1 MLLNIKDFYFLFKN
15 LFQFKDE
22 IIKPFSQNN
31 NITSIYAKFTDK
43 SKINIKSILALLDKL
58 NDSEIFKILLSLVN
72 ENEYTVK
79 TTKTKTEGLFPKTII
94 NEEKLKKVK
103 YFHVSELLFNEKPK
117 KIFDV
122 KQTFNYYHIEEL
134 KENNFKNMSLK
145 ELQQKNNI
153 IKCKNFFS
161 SILYNIRYLDKINFN
176 HETTQNVIDI
186 LRELTHF
193 IKSSNYLIDGKIPSE
208 WYSVSLMECLK
219 KLPDDYKINEYK
231 KLFDELT
238 FELNESIKQNNLE
251 YMSLLLEGI
260 KFGNR
265 NKNFQE
271 RVKEIYM
278 DIELNNKAN
287 DIIENEKFNLDLNFK
302 FSTKNEFVDFFNLDK
317 IKGNTF
323 ITIEK
328 YIKNFPNLNQYN
340 FCQESSGEKINRF
353 ELQKKMN
360 IPNKLNIFFNTIAL
374 YLKDKVKN
382 ENELQII
389 SDKIFDYVM
398 SRLND
403 KIYPKVKNDLDIDIF
418 KNSCK
423 LNWVEPENVI
433 KDKTHYDFDFV
444 LPDINKYFNLI
455 RNEKSPRK
463 KLINLSNIIDS
474 INKLLKFTKDNM
486 DIGIDDQMPLII
498 YCFIKCKPWGIYTDC
513 NFMQLYIGNK
523 KNQIEDSQLAELRTC
538 CDFIINAN
546 YTSFYDISD
555 SEYIRKGEISLK
567 ELNEYMIQ
575 FNLE

>member
-1 MLLNIKDFYFLFKN
+1 
-15 LFQFKDE
+15 
-22 IIKPFSQNN
+22 
-31 NITSIYAKFTDK
+31 
-43 SKINIKSILALLDKL
+43 
-58 NDSEIFKILLSLVN
+58 
-72 ENEYTVK
+72 
-79 TTKTKTEGLFPKTII
+79 
-94 NEEKLKKVK
+94 
-103 YFHVSELLFNEKPK
+103 
-117 KIFDV
+117 
-122 KQTFNYYHIEEL
+122 
-134 KENNFKNMSLK
+134 
-145 ELQQKNNI
+145 
-153 IKCKNFFS
+153 
-161 SILYNIRYLDKINFN
+161 
-176 HETTQNVIDI
+176 
-186 LRELTHF
+186 
-193 IKSSNYLIDGKIPSE
+193 
-208 WYSVSLMECLK
+208 MECLK

-238 FELNESIKQNNLE
+238 FELNESIKQNNFE

-302 FSTKNEFVDFFNLDK
+302 LSTKNEFDFFILDK

-340 FCQESSGEKINRF
+340 FCQESSGEKINIF

-523 KNQIEDSQLAELRTC
+523 KNQMEGSQLAELLTC

>member
-1 MLLNIKDFYFLFKN
+1 M
-15 LFQFKDE
+15 
-22 IIKPFSQNN
+22 S
-31 NITSIYAKFTDK
+31 
-43 SKINIKSILALLDKL
+43 
-58 NDSEIFKILLSLVN
+58 
-72 ENEYTVK
+72 
-79 TTKTKTEGLFPKTII
+79 TEGLFPKTIA
-94 NEEKLKKVK
+94 NVEKRKKVK
-103 YFHVSELLFNEKPK
+103 YVHISELLFNEKPK

-134 KENNFKNMSLK
+134 KENNFKNMNLK

-193 IKSSNYLIDGKIPSE
+193 MKSSNYLIDGKIPSE

-238 FELNESIKQNNLE
+238 FELNESIKQNNFE

-287 DIIENEKFNLDLNFK
+287 DIIENEKFYFDLNFK
-302 FSTKNEFVDFFNLDK
+302 LSTKNEFDFFNFDK

-340 FCQESSGEKINRF
+340 FCQESSGEKINIF

-463 KLINLSNIIDS
+463 KLINLSNIIES

-523 KNQIEDSQLAELRTC
+523 KNQMEGSQLAELLTC

>member
-1 MLLNIKDFYFLFKN
+1 MILQLISNKFPDSSEIQKNLFINKFLYNILMFPIFEKPDINALINDYIISNNTLYNLKIISYIISTLTSFRLFKDNDPSESDLTPFNRVFLEKIPDIFKINKYIIDIDLPHFIDGLINRTINEDEYYFDFFNENPNEISFYKSMLLNIKDFYFLFKN
-15 LFQFKDE
+15 LFQFKEE

-31 NITSIYAKFTDK
+31 NNTSIYAKFTDK

-134 KENNFKNMSLK
+134 KENNIKNMSLK

-238 FELNESIKQNNLE
+238 FELNESIKQNNFE

-287 DIIENEKFNLDLNFK
+287 DIIENEKFYFDLNFK
-302 FSTKNEFVDFFNLDK
+302 FSTKNEFVDFFNFDK

-340 FCQESSGEKINRF
+340 FCQESAGEKINIF
-353 ELQKKMN
+353 ELQKKLN

-374 YLKDKVKN
+374 YLTDKVK
-382 ENELQII
+382 
-389 SDKIFDYVM
+389 
-398 SRLND
+398 
-403 KIYPKVKNDLDIDIF
+403 
-418 KNSCK
+418 
-423 LNWVEPENVI
+423 
-433 KDKTHYDFDFV
+433 
-444 LPDINKYFNLI
+444 
-455 RNEKSPRK
+455 
-463 KLINLSNIIDS
+463 
-474 INKLLKFTKDNM
+474 
-486 DIGIDDQMPLII
+486 
-498 YCFIKCKPWGIYTDC
+498 
-513 NFMQLYIGNK
+513 
-523 KNQIEDSQLAELRTC
+523 
-538 CDFIINAN
+538 
-546 YTSFYDISD
+546 
-555 SEYIRKGEISLK
+555 
-567 ELNEYMIQ
+567 
-575 FNLE
+575 